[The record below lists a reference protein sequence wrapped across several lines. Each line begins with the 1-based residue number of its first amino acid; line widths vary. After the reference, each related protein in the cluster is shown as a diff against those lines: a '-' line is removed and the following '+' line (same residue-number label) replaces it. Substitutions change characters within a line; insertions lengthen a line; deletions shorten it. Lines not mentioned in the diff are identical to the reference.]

1 MAIEST
7 APIDRSR
14 QQFLALPAV
23 IRAAMKRAA
32 EVESWTPE
40 MWRLEVALA
49 AEILD
54 LDESASAADNLAR
67 LYGNA
72 AGGQET
78 LL

>member
-1 MAIEST
+1 MNNVST
-7 APIDRSR
+7 DLSDAR

-23 IRAAMKRAA
+23 IRSAMKRAA
-32 EVESWTPE
+32 DVERWTPE
-40 MWRLEVALA
+40 TWRIEVALA

-54 LDESASAADNLAR
+54 LDASAADNLAR

>member
-32 EVESWTPE
+32 DAEAWTPE
-40 MWRLEVALA
+40 TWRFEVALA
-49 AEILD
+49 TEILD
-54 LDESASAADNLAR
+54 LDESAADNLAR

-72 AGGQET
+72 AGGQEP

>member
-1 MAIEST
+1 MNNVST
-7 APIDRSR
+7 ELSDAR
-14 QQFLALPAV
+14 QQFLALPTA

>member
-1 MAIEST
+1 MNNVST
-7 APIDRSR
+7 ELSDAR
-14 QQFLALPAV
+14 QQFLALPTA

-32 EVESWTPE
+32 DAEAWTPE
-40 MWRLEVALA
+40 TWRIEVALA
-49 AEILD
+49 TEILD
-54 LDESASAADNLAR
+54 LDESAADNLVR

>member
-1 MAIEST
+1 MNNAST
-7 APIDRSR
+7 DLSDAR

-32 EVESWTPE
+32 TVESWTPE

-54 LDESASAADNLAR
+54 LDASAADNLAR